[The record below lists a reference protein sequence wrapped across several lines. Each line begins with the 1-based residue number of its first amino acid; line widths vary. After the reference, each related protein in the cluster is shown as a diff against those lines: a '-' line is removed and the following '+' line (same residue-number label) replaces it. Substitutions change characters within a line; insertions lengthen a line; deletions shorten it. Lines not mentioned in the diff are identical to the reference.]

1 MEYSF
6 DHTDPRRDAF
16 RRLFQGH
23 MDTIDTLMQELTA
36 WRRLLYTIPISSAES
51 AAYLRVINA
60 FDNALHSMEQLRNTV
75 RAKYPEERP

>member
-1 MEYSF
+1 MEYTF

-60 FDNALHSMEQLRNTV
+60 FDAAKLSTTMLRTDV
-75 RAKYPEERP
+75 RCPKE